1 VALEKAKPTAEE
13 AEDGVLGWRSVSVEL
28 RALLLVS
35 LELGFESGLLEV
47 EVEVEEEEEVRAS
60 KSEMMIGRP
69 TKSFMKMWGV
79 AIVYGV
85 AVCKCVVNG
94 EGF

>member
-1 VALEKAKPTAEE
+1 VPLEKAKPTAEE
-13 AEDGVLGWRSVSVEL
+13 AEDGVLGWRSVRVGM

-35 LELGFESGLLEV
+35 LELAFESGFLEV
-47 EVEVEEEEEVRAS
+47 EVEVEGEVRAS

-69 TKSFMKMWGV
+69 TKSFMKMWVG

-85 AVCKCVVNG
+85 DVCKCVVSG

>member
-1 VALEKAKPTAEE
+1 VPLEKAKPTAEE
-13 AEDGVLGWRSVSVEL
+13 AEDDVLGWRSVSVEL

-35 LELGFESGLLEV
+35 LELVFESGLLEV
-47 EVEVEEEEEVRAS
+47 EVEVEEEVRAS
-60 KSEMMIGRP
+60 
-69 TKSFMKMWGV
+69 KSFMKMWGV